1 MSNDLRS
8 TNSKSHA
15 LTLLMLLICGCTS
28 LRLVPH
34 TSTILHTGRDP
45 DRLYAAAV
53 RVLVQ
58 RGLGL
63 QARDP
68 VARVVETQTI
78 DDPADN
84 GIVSYS
90 YRIIVTHDELEVFT
104 SCRVNKGLTYEPSP
118 RDQRPV
124 EVVEW
129 ERELAQ
135 DILREADRL

>member
-1 MSNDLRS
+1 MKHSCKTAKFAL
-8 TNSKSHA
+8 
-15 LTLLMLLICGCTS
+15 LTLLICACTS

-34 TSTILHTGRDP
+34 TSTTLHTGRDP

-58 RGLGL
+58 RGFGL
-63 QARDP
+63 QDRDP
-68 VARVVETQTI
+68 VARIIETQSI
-78 DDPADN
+78 DDQGNNN

-90 YRIIVTHDELEVFT
+90 YRITVTRDELEVFT
-104 SCRVNKGLTYEPSP
+104 SCRVDSGGTYRLAP

-129 ERELAQ
+129 ERELVQ